1 MLLEGEEPQEEE
13 SKEGGEHPLIQKV
26 REHLK
31 ARESLES
38 ELLAIDLEQTNLQKQ
53 IAALKCDVSQGCS

>member
-1 MLLEGEEPQEEE
+1 M
-13 SKEGGEHPLIQKV
+13 IQKV

-38 ELLAIDLEQTNLQKQ
+38 ELLAINLEQTNLQKQ
-53 IAALKCDVSQGCS
+53 IAELKSDVSQGCS